1 MSDLQTLVAQFRHHL
16 LRHAPD
22 TQARMTD
29 PGATAKYYR
38 LSHSITDADIAA
50 HLTGTITLGCPL
62 GRGTM
67 AYAAAC
73 DIDHGGPM
81 AVRQVMRAAERHG
94 CHATGFLMTSAT
106 HDGGHVW
113 ILFADPHPIDDL
125 RTLMREILAD
135 TGLRGIEIY
144 PSNADLRL
152 PFGIHRQRGTRG
164 ALLLNADAE
173 PHSLDHD
180 CLAALAHWLD
190 TVELHDA
197 APVLAARAVQAERE
211 HERVHQRAQI
221 ATPQAVSTGQ
231 RTGIDVIR
239 HYNATTDLVDL
250 LCAFGGRV
258 AHQYAGGKVLM
269 HCPAPDHAHGDAH
282 PSLIVQ
288 PGHRGQHGKVICG
301 CYSPAC
307 RLHNRDGEVK
317 DAFEAYCLL
326 SGIDRREGV
335 RRLAGTHPQTRRP
348 ACTQTSTATHIGMD
362 APTVP
367 RSMPTTTASDLPDTT
382 AEAPGDP
389 WSWRR
394 AAQIQLR
401 ALRQSRVPL
410 MDKQLYAFLLECC
423 TTHPLCRP
431 SNAAMASELGVHERT
446 IQAAKQRLVHA
457 GYIQITPSRDGRS
470 TNLIKLVL
478 PLQTVDMPAAA
489 QTPVPASTSNTSAL
503 IPGVIGRSSD
513 GYTKLRNDQLRSE
526 LAKKGG
532 AGSSPSNS
540 ASQSQK
546 TGSPLPQQAPPL
558 PRENSAFQPVGVT
571 GAPQPASHA
580 ERVVMR
586 HQELT
591 HQRGGAPLPEVRRA
605 PDEQQPVARPE
616 GANRTSGAA
625 AARPAV
631 GQAPSASSE
640 RSRRHTPGSDAP
652 AAQPEGA
659 TQVGPVLPRS
669 RPAGEVSCHA
679 TDTRPY
685 SQADIHQAPVMAQ
698 RAAVPSRA
706 MRSPASPIPVKTPVS
721 APAHAGPPA
730 HVGALDRSF
739 AAHPVQS
746 SSGAALTTAF
756 REAIKIRL
764 SRGQRTVATGLTLD
778 VQAER
783 VVIGYGAGVSLHTV
797 QTLRPVILAAL
808 DELSLPPG
816 CAIQFVRRE

>member
-50 HLTGTITLGCPL
+50 HLAGTITLGCPL
-62 GRGTM
+62 GRGNV

-81 AVRQVMRAAERHG
+81 AVRQVMRAAKRYG

-113 ILFADPHPIDDL
+113 ILFADPHPVDDL
-125 RTLMREILAD
+125 RILMREILAD

-152 PFGIHRQRGTRG
+152 PFGLHRQRGTRG

-180 CLAALAHWLD
+180 CLATLAHWLD
-190 TVELHDA
+190 AVELHDA

-211 HERVHQRAQI
+211 RERLQQHAQI
-221 ATPQAVSTGQ
+221 ATPQATSTGQ
-231 RTGIDVIR
+231 RTGLDVIR

-250 LCAFGGRV
+250 LCASGGRV
-258 AHQYAGGKVLM
+258 AHYYAGGKVLM

-288 PGHRGQHGKVICG
+288 PGHRGQHGKVVCG

-317 DAFEAYCLL
+317 DAFEVYCLL

-348 ACTQTSTATHIGMD
+348 ACTQTSTTAHIGTD
-362 APTVP
+362 TPHAPRPAPTP
-367 RSMPTTTASDLPDTT
+367 IAPDLPNTT

-389 WSWRR
+389 WGWRR
-394 AAQIQLR
+394 AAQTQLR

-470 TNLIKLVL
+470 TNLIKLML
-478 PLQTVDMPAAA
+478 PLQTVDMPVAA
-489 QTPVPASTSNTSAL
+489 QTPAPGSTSDTSA
-503 IPGVIGRSSD
+503 ITPGVIGRSSD
-513 GYTKLRNDQLRSE
+513 GYTKLGNDQLRSE
-526 LAKKGG
+526 LARKGG
-532 AGSSPSNS
+532 AGSSPPNS

-546 TGSPLPQQAPPL
+546 TGSSLPQQPPPL
-558 PRENSAFQPVGVT
+558 PRGATAFPPVGVPD
-571 GAPQPASHA
+571 APQPAAHT
-580 ERVVMR
+580 ERAVMR
-586 HQELT
+586 DPEPM
-591 HQRGGAPLPEVRRA
+591 HQRTGAALPEWRRA
-605 PDEQQPVARPE
+605 QDVQQRITRPE
-616 GANRTSGAA
+616 GANRTAGATA
-625 AARPAV
+625 LPPA
-631 GQAPSASSE
+631 GQAPSGMSE
-640 RSRRHTPGSDAP
+640 RLRGHTPGSNAP
-652 AAQPEGA
+652 AARPEA
-659 TQVGPVLPRS
+659 MQVGPVLPRS
-669 RPAGEVSCHA
+669 RPADEVSCH
-679 TDTRPY
+679 TTGTRPF
-685 SQADIHQAPVMAQ
+685 SQTDIRQAPIME
-698 RAAVPSRA
+698 RRDAVPSWA
-706 MRSPASPIPVKTPVS
+706 MSSPASPISVK
-721 APAHAGPPA
+721 APISVPADAGPSAQP
-730 HVGALDRSF
+730 GALDTLSD
-739 AAHPVQS
+739 AHPVQS

-756 REAIKIRL
+756 REAIQIRL

-783 VVIGYGAGVSLHTV
+783 VVIGYGAAVSLHTV

-808 DELSLPPG
+808 DELSLTPG
-816 CAIQFVRRE
+816 RAIQFVRRE